1 MKEFQEKV
9 AKEMTSAEAT
19 MAVVKDVCIAFNRF
33 YNDVYLGAVTGF
45 YYPAL
50 PPGTD
55 IELMK
60 SFKDNK
66 DLIFD
71 HFIKNVYKSEK

>member
-33 YNDVYLGAVTGF
+33 YNDVYLGAMTGIH
-45 YYPAL
+45 YPAL

-55 IELMK
+55 VELMK